1 MGVQIDYT
9 SLVLICIRKSYIDA
23 ISNYSFSNMVSLC
36 NQDLAQRTSTER
48 AYCRWLV
55 NRGLDF

>member
-9 SLVLICIRKSYIDA
+9 SLVLICIRKSYIGLINNDSFRNIVT
-23 ISNYSFSNMVSLC
+23 ISK
-36 NQDLAQRTSTER
+36 QDLAQHTSTER
-48 AYCRWLV
+48 AYSRWLV